1 MHSEQ
6 GLKFHKGQEFTKM
19 DDSHVHCIIQSYVE
33 GEHAY
38 LVSYTCS
45 GHWKKITE
53 ADLIEFYTMASKRE
67 KQFALNH
74 INETSENHLDDK
86 DENGS
91 PTSPS
96 EIHQ

>member
-1 MHSEQ
+1 
-6 GLKFHKGQEFTKM
+6 M

-33 GEHAY
+33 GERAY
-38 LVSYTCS
+38 LVTYTCS

-53 ADLIEFYTMASKRE
+53 ADLIEFYAMANKRE

-74 INETSENHLDDK
+74 MHETSGNHGDDINE
-86 DENGS
+86 NGT

-96 EIHQ
+96 KIHQ